1 MEEKQREN
9 RKRIKVRL
17 AFYVTSQDLVDMLQ
31 LGHSLVFRLFGCF
44 VLFFSFWPGVSEHP
58 RQEREE
64 EIWLVR

>member
-17 AFYVTSQDLVDMLQ
+17 AFYGTSQDLVDMLQ

-44 VLFFSFWPGVSEHP
+44 FFLSGLEYLSIQGKKEKRKYGW
-58 RQEREE
+58 
-64 EIWLVR
+64 

>member
-17 AFYVTSQDLVDMLQ
+17 AFYGTSQDLVDMLQ

-44 VLFFSFWPGVSEHP
+44 VFFFLSGLEYLSIQGKKEKRKYGW
-58 RQEREE
+58 
-64 EIWLVR
+64 

>member
-9 RKRIKVRL
+9 RKRIKVRF

-31 LGHSLVFRLFGCF
+31 LGHSLVFRLFG
-44 VLFFSFWPGVSEHP
+44 FFFFFFPFWPGVSEHP

>member
-17 AFYVTSQDLVDMLQ
+17 AFYGTSQDLVDMLQ
-31 LGHSLVFRLFGCF
+31 LGHSLVFRLFRF
-44 VLFFSFWPGVSEHP
+44 FFFFSFWPGVSEHP